1 MPAKPAGKNA
11 LTVKESFGLY
21 LACAAL
27 MVAILYLDLQLPLG
41 IAVAI
46 LYSGVVLL
54 SLGSTNRKFILV
66 VAIVASLFTIGPFF
80 IKSPIDDIGKAVA
93 NRGLALFSLWVACY
107 LGLQKQVLE
116 EKRAKMLTEREKA
129 LEEVRVLRGFLPIC
143 AACKRIRDYQ
153 GSWTLLEKYLSEHSE
168 AEFSHGL
175 CPDCTKKLFPDLFDN
190 KEGSEE

>member
-1 MPAKPAGKNA
+1 MPAKAAGKHA
-11 LTVKESFGLY
+11 LMKTESFGLY

-27 MVAILYLDLQLPLG
+27 MIAILYLDLQLPLG
-41 IAVAI
+41 IAAAI

-80 IKSPIDDIGKAVA
+80 IKSPIDDIGKAAA

-143 AACKRIRDYQ
+143 AACKRIRDQ

-175 CPDCTKKLFPDLFDN
+175 CPDCTQKLFPDLFDKPN
-190 KEGSEE
+190 D

>member
-1 MPAKPAGKNA
+1 
-11 LTVKESFGLY
+11 
-21 LACAAL
+21 

-54 SLGSTNRKFILV
+54 ALWSSNRRFIIV
-66 VAIVASLFTIGPFF
+66 VAIVASLFTIGPLLH
-80 IKSPIDDIGKAVA
+80 KEPIDEMSKAVL
-93 NRGLALFSLWVACY
+93 NRCLAVFSLWVACY

-116 EKRAKMLTEREKA
+116 EKRASILREREKA

-143 AACKRIRDYQ
+143 ASCKRIRDYQ
-153 GSWTLLEKYLSEHSE
+153 GSWTLLEKYISEHSE

-175 CPDCTKKLFPDLFDN
+175 CPDCTKKLFPDLFQKTEESHPDN
-190 KEGSEE
+190 

>member
-1 MPAKPAGKNA
+1 MPAKSA
-11 LTVKESFGLY
+11 VKDAMTETESFGLY

-41 IAVAI
+41 IATAI

-66 VAIVASLFTIGPFF
+66 VAIVASLFTIGAFF
-80 IKSPIDDIGKAVA
+80 VKSPIDDIGKAVA

-175 CPDCTKKLFPDLFDN
+175 CPDCTKQLFPDLFDKSN
-190 KEGSEE
+190 D

>member
-1 MPAKPAGKNA
+1 MSAKPAGKNA
-11 LTVKESFGLY
+11 LTEKESFGLY

-54 SLGSTNRKFILV
+54 SLWSTNRKFILV
-66 VAIVASLFTIGPFF
+66 VAIVASLFTIGPLFH
-80 IKSPIDDIGKAVA
+80 KPPIADMGKAAA

-116 EKRAKMLTEREKA
+116 EKRANMLTEREKA
-129 LEEVRVLRGFLPIC
+129 LEEARVLRGFLPIC

-175 CPDCTKKLFPDLFDN
+175 CPDCTQKLFPDLFHKTDD
-190 KEGSEE
+190 